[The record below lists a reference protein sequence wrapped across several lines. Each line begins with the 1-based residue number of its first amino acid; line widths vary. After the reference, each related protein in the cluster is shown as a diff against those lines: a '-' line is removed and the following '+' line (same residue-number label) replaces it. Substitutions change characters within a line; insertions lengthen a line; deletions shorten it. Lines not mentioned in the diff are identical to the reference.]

1 MNKFQ
6 KDGGVSILATA
17 IASGFEANFSAS
29 LQENIDNAGEFLLK
43 AAEHGDVSVVDTE
56 AQLSN
61 RGTHLSAE
69 LYPGFFFEED
79 GEILDHV
86 MRGRYEAGER
96 VEFQLVVG
104 PDGQVH
110 QLYVEQ

>member
-6 KDGGVSILATA
+6 KDGGVAILANA
-17 IASGFEANFSAS
+17 ISEGFEPDFSAS
-29 LQENIDNAGEFLLK
+29 LQANIDNAGEYLLK

-56 AQLSN
+56 AELSN

-69 LYPGFFFEED
+69 LYPGFFYEED
-79 GEILDHV
+79 GEILDHA
-86 MRGRYEAGER
+86 MRARYEAGER
-96 VEFQLVVG
+96 VELQMVVG

-110 QLYVEQ
+110 QLFVEQ